1 MSERGFRRSYVDG
14 AGEKERT
21 VNLGESRRMG
31 ERNRDIIRKAT
42 CSLDQIIH
50 TERSLQVVGAGPQ
63 MKGKKNI
70 IREDESP
77 VCL

>member
-21 VNLGESRRMG
+21 GNLGESRRME

-42 CSLDQIIH
+42 CSLDQISH
-50 TERSLQVVGAGPQ
+50 LESSLQVVGCWTT
-63 MKGKKNI
+63 N
-70 IREDESP
+70 
-77 VCL
+77 